1 METAPFRVDAER
13 VMVRLDEL
21 ARLSEEPHRLTRR
34 YLTQSHRQAIELV
47 SGWMRAAG
55 MSVHLDPLG
64 SVIGRWD
71 GGDRGRPALLF
82 GSHIDTVVDAG
93 KYDGTLGVIGAIA
106 CVEALRRDGFV
117 PGFAVEIAAFGDEE
131 GSRFPVALSASRAL
145 AGALDPAVF
154 EARDAEGIVLA
165 DAMTRFGLDP
175 AQYARAARRREDVLA
190 YIELHIEQGPVLES
204 ENLPV
209 GVVTA
214 IAGATRLEVAL
225 EGAAGHAG
233 TVPMTLRR
241 DALAAAAE
249 CALAVETICRA
260 REGVVG
266 TIGRVAAEPG
276 VVNVIPGRA
285 VFSLDVRAAADEPR
299 RAAVAALL
307 AAFGTIAARRG
318 VSLAVHPL
326 HEAAAVAC
334 APWLSDLLAAAV
346 RSLGIPERRLPS
358 GAGHDAMAV
367 ASLTDVAMLFVRCRG
382 GISHNPAESIDV
394 EDVATA
400 LAVLH
405 RFVRSFPA
413 ARPGG

>member
-1 METAPFRVDAER
+1 
-13 VMVRLDEL
+13 
-21 ARLSEEPHRLTRR
+21 
-34 YLTQSHRQAIELV
+34 
-47 SGWMRAAG
+47 
-55 MSVHLDPLG
+55 
-64 SVIGRWD
+64 
-71 GGDRGRPALLF
+71 
-82 GSHIDTVVDAG
+82 
-93 KYDGTLGVIGAIA
+93 
-106 CVEALRRDGFV
+106 
-117 PGFAVEIAAFGDEE
+117 
-131 GSRFPVALSASRAL
+131 
-145 AGALDPAVF
+145 
-154 EARDAEGIVLA
+154 
-165 DAMTRFGLDP
+165 MTRFGLDP

-405 RFVRSFPA
+405 RFIRSFPA
-413 ARPGG
+413 TRPGG